1 MNGLDDEARAIA
13 LGFIDTFQE
22 AKAKAKMAVGHTA
35 GLVWEDLNTINNY
48 LGDPRNG
55 WIGMNPLGRSLQEGV
70 GLTSAL
76 LGKIV
81 FHGSPHKFEKF
92 AMSKIGT
99 GEGAQAYGHGLYFA
113 ENPQVAK
120 QYAKDLSGIESLT
133 DKSGSVLLQKQGGK
147 YISPYLNSDDPGA
160 KRLGQAFSQLIET
173 RGDVDEALKLSTSPE
188 IKASLEW
195 IKKQGGIKYNAGP
208 DASSV
213 YHVDLPDESIAK
225 MLDWDKPLSQ
235 QPDVMN
241 VLPQLGFKKY
251 GQKPFENHWVGPNGT
266 LIDPAQSGGESIM
279 TELGTGERATRI
291 LKQAGIPGLKYRDA
305 GSRAAKEGTSNFVV
319 FDDTLPKIVGRE

>member
-48 LGDPRNG
+48 LGDQRNG

-235 QPDVMN
+235 QPETVRNAMAESFGITEDIPGHEIYNKLMNKLMGNKGTFQGVDVE
-241 VLPQLGFKKY
+241 LS
-251 GQKPFENHWVGPNGT
+251 QK
-266 LIDPAQSGGESIM
+266 
-279 TELGTGERATRI
+279 
-291 LKQAGIPGLKYRDA
+291 LKAAGIPGIRYLDQ
-305 GSRAAKEGTSNFVV
+305 GSRTGRNSTSNYVV
-319 FDDTLPKIVGRE
+319 FDEELPKIVGRE